1 MATHR
6 LPLPVP
12 VEDLAPITH
21 AELLRRLR
29 DHAAAS
35 RTQYPQV
42 REDGVRDPRHIT
54 TGQEKRLI
62 SYLSRAMAA
71 AGVPLDS
78 TTCVRVL
85 VPDLAG
91 LATTRAIHA
100 DASGA
105 VSKALEITF
114 GYKAKRRAQLPGGTG
129 ERLLP
134 VGFRP
139 LLNFVEPAD
148 SFASQA
154 ANLLTSVA
162 RAAHA
167 AGTSDAPARLP
178 TAVDMMRA
186 ASDLRG
192 LGATRLTR
200 ALSAYR
206 ALRSRALAADPSAPF
221 APLPDGRIE
230 RDVGRGLL
238 WVLAQRARNG
248 HERASEYLELVAVG
262 DQRCALRAVLPSL
275 ADDLDTYLEAP
286 RGERK
291 ELHSGR
297 HLSRT
302 QSDVVDGVCNCAAA
316 ILDLGLDAGI
326 EDAVDLEWLWT
337 ANHVTT
343 AAAVASNKKMQR
355 RAAARS
361 VTSGHEGVVAVPVSR
376 LVADHMTALSRVLS
390 GNPGSLGYPQTVKHD
405 LWAAWAVTHAVYHD
419 SLNESE
425 PTLWMAIF
433 SAWETLRRRFKKNRA
448 AVPVSRQK
456 KKKRGLLVFPAPHL
470 FAFGLPL
477 LAEEARRALRR
488 AKRFVA
494 RNEKLNP
501 DVPWQQDHD
510 ANQAMGTFA
519 DAALRYLVTA
529 LSFWDSLRLAN
540 YVHARYGQHVRD
552 VVLPDD
558 TRAICTSWTDDPDDP
573 ARTKQGKIREWILP
587 TGAIDLEIWDAYLQ
601 YVRTPRL
608 LRRGVSIADATAP
621 NGRFAL
627 FVTDAATDTPAAEYS
642 ETQISRVWFGGG
654 LLWIARHVFGIDELP
669 EHIHDL
675 DRVHWRGVFSLHFVR
690 DVVATYLGTILGEW
704 AAAEERT
711 LDEQHTLRETYAQSL
726 YAASFKAA
734 GWNLPALEQ
743 WARRAFLG
751 SERRALDAFADHT
764 LRDHLPA
771 AAAAT
776 LARWRREDA
785 DERHA
790 ARNTVGSVSG
800 GRTRRRRPG
809 QRPPISASR

>member
-35 RTQYPQV
+35 RAQYPQV
-42 REDGVRDPRHIT
+42 RADGAREPRHIT
-54 TGQEKRLI
+54 TGQEKRLV

-71 AGVPLDS
+71 AGLPLDS

-114 GYKAKRRAQLPGGTG
+114 GYKATRRAQLPGGTG

-134 VGFRP
+134 AGFRP

-148 SFASQA
+148 SFASQV

-167 AGTSDAPARLP
+167 AGTSDAPARMP

-206 ALRSRALAADPSAPF
+206 ALRSRAVAADPLAPF
-221 APLPDGRIE
+221 APLPDGRVE

-238 WVLAQRARNG
+238 WVLAKRARNG

-337 ANHVTT
+337 ASHVTT

-361 VTSGHEGVVAVPVSR
+361 ATSGHERVVDVPVSR

-419 SLNESE
+419 SLNEGE
-425 PTLWMAIF
+425 PTLW
-433 SAWETLRRRFKKNRA
+433 
-448 AVPVSRQK
+448 
-456 KKKRGLLVFPAPHL
+456 RGLVKKCVN
-470 FAFGLPL
+470 
-477 LAEEARRALRR
+477 AR
-488 AKRFVA
+488 
-494 RNEKLNP
+494 
-501 DVPWQQDHD
+501 Q
-510 ANQAMGTFA
+510 
-519 DAALRYLVTA
+519 
-529 LSFWDSLRLAN
+529 
-540 YVHARYGQHVRD
+540 
-552 VVLPDD
+552 
-558 TRAICTSWTDDPDDP
+558 
-573 ARTKQGKIREWILP
+573 
-587 TGAIDLEIWDAYLQ
+587 
-601 YVRTPRL
+601 
-608 LRRGVSIADATAP
+608 
-621 NGRFAL
+621 
-627 FVTDAATDTPAAEYS
+627 
-642 ETQISRVWFGGG
+642 
-654 LLWIARHVFGIDELP
+654 
-669 EHIHDL
+669 
-675 DRVHWRGVFSLHFVR
+675 
-690 DVVATYLGTILGEW
+690 
-704 AAAEERT
+704 AAAFSV
-711 LDEQHTLRETYAQSL
+711 DETTGTS
-726 YAASFKAA
+726 
-734 GWNLPALEQ
+734 
-743 WARRAFLG
+743 
-751 SERRALDAFADHT
+751 
-764 LRDHLPA
+764 
-771 AAAAT
+771 
-776 LARWRREDA
+776 
-785 DERHA
+785 
-790 ARNTVGSVSG
+790 
-800 GRTRRRRPG
+800 RP
-809 QRPPISASR
+809 ST